1 MICNLVE
8 AKLSQ
13 KPSYE
18 ALSYRWTDP
27 DKENPDLV
35 FCNGVD
41 FPVGPNLYAAL
52 IRFRLAEV
60 PRALWVD
67 QLCINQTDGSE
78 KAQQLLIMGDIYSKA
93 ERVLAWLG
101 PTDDDS
107 NKAMDLFPKLVDR
120 LQTLDHEQNEKI
132 TKRSNHEMSIDHT
145 TLEQTL
151 TSLPELERNNR
162 RALHKLFLRQ
172 FFGRVWTIQELALG
186 NDSVIVCGDEEFPF
200 AVLERFNEGYQTDSI
215 GYWDRALDL
224 LSQHED
230 GHDPKNPQR
239 PINTHVHVVWTL
251 KGLHSSAFRSSSA
264 RALNMLRGLDCLHAE
279 DRVYSILRFLPP
291 TLAQHLTTV
300 KGLSVQELFIDLATL
315 ELTKNHSMDFLS
327 AAGMCQHRASYPSRK
342 DDPLRPRLSLPTW
355 VPDWTYW
362 IVTHGLWVM
371 NDDSIQKGCEPLYQ
385 AAGSLRGDSRL
396 AVVDDTNVLCVQGQI
411 FDEIADC
418 VEPFEFPVVSLN
430 HREDETHLQPV
441 QGMTET
447 QNMDYSKKD
456 SQKNDMVGFALR
468 SMEHLKLQADSC
480 IAMAKNCKMY
490 DDDIGMTTACRQTLI
505 GGMISRNIGSVR
517 GGVQIRATNEE
528 ANQLFTEWELAL
540 GFVGLMD
547 RLSEVMG
554 RVSAPRNSDPK
565 REDMSFLS
573 RAQETMGKLQ
583 SLKWRKGFAVE
594 AMSLACK
601 GRRFYRS
608 HKGFMGLAP
617 NIAKEGDK
625 ICLIL
630 GCCTPL
636 IIRGG
641 GPNFS
646 LVGESYVHGVMNG
659 ELMSDAAFQDI
670 NLV

>member
-35 FCNGVD
+35 FCNGVK
-41 FPVGPNLYAAL
+41 FPVGPNLNAAL
-52 IRFRLAEV
+52 IRFRLADV
-60 PRALWVD
+60 SRALWVD
-67 QLCINQTDGSE
+67 QLCIQQTDGPE

-107 NKAMDLFPKLVDR
+107 DKAMDLFPKLVDH
-120 LQTLDHEQNEKI
+120 LQTLDHKHNEKNI
-132 TKRSNHEMSIDHT
+132 KRSDHDMSIDDT

-151 TSLPELERNNR
+151 ASLPELERNNK
-162 RALHKLFLRQ
+162 RALHKLFLRP
-172 FFGRVWTIQELALG
+172 FFSRVWTLQELALG

-224 LSQHED
+224 LSGHED
-230 GHDPKNPQR
+230 GHDPKSPQR

-264 RALNMLRGLDCLHAE
+264 RALNMLRGLDCSQAE

-291 TLAQHLTTV
+291 TLAQHLTAH
-300 KGLSVQELFIDLATL
+300 KSLSVQELFTDLATF
-315 ELTKNHSMDFLS
+315 ELTQNHFMDFLS
-327 AAGMCQHRASYPSRK
+327 AAGMCQHRRSYPSRK
-342 DDPLRPRLSLPTW
+342 DDPLRPRLNLPTW

-371 NDDSIQKGCEPLYQ
+371 NDDAIQKGCGLLYQ
-385 AAGSLRGDSRL
+385 AAGSLRGDARL
-396 AVVDDTNVLCVQGQI
+396 AVVDDTTILCVQGQI

-418 VEPFEFPVVSLN
+418 VEPFEFPVVSQN
-430 HREDETHLQPV
+430 HIEDETYLQPV
-441 QGMTET
+441 PGTTET
-447 QNMDYSKKD
+447 EFMDHAKD
-456 SQKNDMVGFALR
+456 FQKNETVNYVLR

-480 IAMAKNCKMY
+480 IAMAKNCKLY
-490 DDDIGMTTACRQTLI
+490 GDDIGMTTACRQTLI
-505 GGMISRNIGSVR
+505 GSMISRKIGSVR
-517 GGVQIRATNEE
+517 GGVLIRATNEE

-540 GFVGLMD
+540 GFVELMN
-547 RLSEVMG
+547 RFPEVLS
-554 RVSAPRNSDPK
+554 RFSDPQNSDSD
-565 REDMSFLS
+565 REDMLFLV
-573 RAQETMGKLQ
+573 RAQEVMEKLKN
-583 SLKWRKGFAVE
+583 LKWRNGFAAE

-601 GRRFYRS
+601 GRRFYKSR
-608 HKGFMGLAP
+608 KGFMGLAP
-617 NIAKEGDK
+617 DIAQEGDK

-641 GPNFS
+641 EPNFS
-646 LVGESYVHGVMNG
+646 LVGESYVHGVMDG
-659 ELMSDAAFQDI
+659 ELMSDAVFQDI

>member
-13 KPSYE
+13 NPSYE

-27 DKENPDLV
+27 DKKNPDLV

-52 IRFRLAEV
+52 IRFRLADV

-67 QLCINQTDGSE
+67 QLCIKQTDGPE

-107 NKAMDLFPKLVDR
+107 DKAMDLFPKLVDQ
-120 LQTLDHEQNEKI
+120 LQTLDYKQKEKNR
-132 TKRSNHEMSIDHT
+132 KRNNHEMGIDNT

-151 TSLPELERNNR
+151 TSLPEFKRNNK
-162 RALHKLFLRQ
+162 RALHKLFLRP
-172 FFGRVWTIQELALG
+172 FFSRVWTLQELALG
-186 NDSVIVCGDEEFPF
+186 NDSVIVCGDGEFPF

-224 LSQHED
+224 LSEHEGD
-230 GHDPKNPQR
+230 HDPKNPQR
-239 PINTHVHVVWTL
+239 PINTHMHVVWTL
-251 KGLHSSAFRSSSA
+251 KGLDSLAFPSSSA
-264 RALNMLRGLDCLHAE
+264 RVLNMLRGLDCSQAE

-291 TLAQHLTTV
+291 TLAEDLTAV
-300 KGLSVQELFIDLATL
+300 KRVSVQELFTDLATF
-315 ELTKNHSMDFLS
+315 ELIQKHSMDFLS
-327 AAGMCQHRASYPSRK
+327 AAGICQHRRSYPSRK
-342 DDPLRPRLSLPTW
+342 DNPLRPRLNLPTW

-362 IVTHGLWVM
+362 IVSHGLWVM
-371 NDDSIQKGCEPLYQ
+371 SADGIQKGYGLLYQ
-385 AAGSLRGDSRL
+385 AAGSLRGDARL
-396 AVVDDTNVLCVQGQI
+396 AVVDNTNILCVQGII

-418 VEPFEFPVVSLN
+418 VEPFEFPVVSQN
-430 HREDETHLQPV
+430 HREDETYLQPV

-447 QNMDYSKKD
+447 QLMDFSKD
-456 SQKNDMVGFALR
+456 FQKNDTVNYVHR
-468 SMEHLKLQADSC
+468 NMEHLKLQADSC
-480 IAMAKNCKMY
+480 IAMAENCKMY
-490 DDDIGMTTACRQTLI
+490 DDNIGITTACRQTLI
-505 GGMISRNIGSVR
+505 AGMISRNIGSVG

-540 GFVGLMD
+540 EFGELNFG
-547 RLSEVMG
+547 EVLG
-554 RVSAPRNSDPK
+554 RFSDPQNSDSDE
-565 REDMSFLS
+565 EDMLFLL
-573 RAQETMGKLQ
+573 RVQEMMEKLKN
-583 SLKWRKGFAVE
+583 LKWRNGFAVA

-601 GRRFYRS
+601 GRRFYKS

-617 NIAKEGDK
+617 DIAQEGDK

-646 LVGESYVHGVMNG
+646 LVGESYVHGVMDG